1 MIQLLRCVT
10 ALLGALG
17 LCCQAITAEPQLNF
31 NRDVRPILSD
41 KCFAC
46 HGQDSKQRQADLRLD
61 IAPEPT
67 SKAIVAGK
75 PNQSSLVA
83 RIESTDVDEVMP
95 PPKSHK
101 QLSDSEKAILK
112 RWIEQGANYEKHW
125 AFLPPQKPTIPNGQQ
140 AIDYL
145 IHKVLQQ
152 NNLEF
157 SPEAAPEIWLRRV
170 TLDLT
175 GFPPTIQEVNDFLR
189 LVEQHG
195 PSAYAVQVDRLLGST
210 RYGERMAQ
218 EWLDVAR
225 YADTHGFN
233 NDSARV
239 MWRWRD
245 WVIDAF
251 NANMP
256 YDQFI
261 TEQLAGDLLPNPTL
275 EQRIATGF
283 CRNHVINSEGGIIEE
298 EYRVEYVADRVR
310 TMSTAWL
317 GLTMECSRCHD
328 HKFDPIS
335 QRDYYSL
342 FAFFNNVPEHGEDGR
357 IANAVPMIPAPTK
370 QEQQEL
376 AGMKTEL
383 NKLDAELHREI
394 HAAMQTAPKE
404 KVKLPDSQAE
414 GRGKDGT
421 ELIGTRIKWKDAPKI
436 DLPEAALRI
445 DCETADSL
453 DKVFKFHKQPPQI
466 VEGVEGQGWHI
477 GPDSLVEIAAGK
489 INFGKR
495 GTLALW
501 IKPDADC
508 PKDVAVLSS
517 VNYQGNDSA
526 QGFAKGHEIRLV
538 NGEIEIRT
546 NDTFPAYAIRLRTE
560 GAHISTPQWHHLA
573 IVMGGTKKAIN
584 IQIYVNGQPQ
594 LIHTTYDGL
603 SGDSIAANA
612 TYNLGAERTPDA
624 PAFRGCF
631 DQLQFFA
638 SELQPNQL
646 NALPQAGLRIV
657 GNRTGAELDER
668 MLLMTEQATDAAREL
683 ASKRDKLWVDYI
695 AKFRGLPTTMVMQE
709 LPEPRPTYVLKRGV
723 YDAHGERVSATVPQQ
738 LIDCWPEGAPR
749 NRLGL
754 ARWLTHPNHPLVSRV
769 VVNRIWAQLFGTGIV
784 KTLEDFGFQGE
795 YPSHPELLDWLAC
808 ELVESGW
815 DIKQLMHT
823 IVLSKTYRQSARVSS
838 ELYSRDP
845 ENRLLA
851 RAPRLRLSAEM
862 LRDQSLAL
870 SGLLKERIG
879 GPSVYPYQPEGL
891 YTGLVVGADYPGT
904 SWPTSQGDD
913 RYRRT
918 MYTFIKR
925 TVPHP
930 LMQTFDAPDR
940 EFCTARR
947 MRTNTPLQALVLMN
961 EPGFYE
967 AAQQLGKRIV
977 AEGGDK
983 DEQRVAWAFQLVT
996 ARKPSLT
1003 EKQELLS
1010 AWQKAR
1016 QVDPK
1021 TADAM
1026 FASVLLNLDETV
1038 TRP

>member
-1 MIQLLRCVT
+1 MTHFLRSAIV
-10 ALLGALG
+10 ALPGIIG
-17 LCCQAITAEPQLNF
+17 ICCAAVLAEQPLNF

-46 HGQDSKQRQADLRLD
+46 HGQDSNKRQADLRLD
-61 IAPEPT
+61 VPPDPAT
-67 SKAIVAGK
+67 KVIVANK
-75 PNQSSLVA
+75 PGESSLVA
-83 RIESTDVDEVMP
+83 RIQSSDPDLVMP

-101 QLSDSEKAILK
+101 QLTDAEKATLR
-112 RWIEQGANYEKHW
+112 RWIEEGAQYEKHW
-125 AFLPPQKPTIPNGQQ
+125 AFLPPQRSAVPSGKHPV
-140 AIDYL
+140 DYL
-145 IHKVLQQ
+145 IDKVFQANGLS
-152 NNLEF
+152 F
-157 SPEAAPEIWLRRV
+157 APEAAPETWLRRV

-175 GFPPTIQEVNDFLR
+175 GLPPTVQEVDDFVHLHA
-189 LVEQHG
+189 QHG
-195 PSAYAVQVDRLLGST
+195 SSAYAVQVDRLLASP

-233 NDSARV
+233 NDSARE

-261 TEQLAGDLLPNPTL
+261 TEQLAGDLLPDPTL

-317 GLTMECSRCHD
+317 GLTMECARCHD
-328 HKFDPIS
+328 HKFDPLS

-357 IANAVPMIPAPTK
+357 IANAVPMIPAPTR
-370 QEQQEL
+370 QQQQEL
-376 AGMKTEL
+376 
-383 NKLDAELHREI
+383 DAILAEI
-394 HAAMQTAPKE
+394 KRIDAQVADAQPAEESSE
-404 KVKLPDSQAE
+404 KVAT
-414 GRGKDGT
+414 GT
-421 ELIGTRIKWKDAPKI
+421 SSPAPPKI
-436 DLPEAALRI
+436 ELPEAALVMAC
-445 DCETADSL
+445 DTADPV
-453 DKVFKFHKQPPQI
+453 DNVFKFPGQAPKLI
-466 VEGVEGQGWHI
+466 DGVHGKGWRI
-477 GPDSLVEIAAGK
+477 GDKSLVEIAAGK

-495 GTLALW
+495 GTISMW
-501 IKPDADC
+501 IKPDVDC
-508 PKDVAVLSS
+508 PNDVALLSS
-517 VNYQGNDSA
+517 VNYRGNMSA
-526 QGFAKGHEIRLV
+526 QGFAKGHEIRLID
-538 NGEIEIRT
+538 GELEIRT

-560 GAHISTPQWHHLA
+560 GARIQSALWHHIA
-573 IVMGGTKKAIN
+573 VVMGGTKKAIN
-584 IQIYVNGQPQ
+584 IQVYVNGQ
-594 LIHTTYDGL
+594 LKLVHTTYDGL
-603 SGDSIAANA
+603 SGDSVAPSAV
-612 TYNLGAERTPDA
+612 YNLGAERTADA
-624 PAFRGCF
+624 PAFRGCV
-631 DQLQFFA
+631 DDIRFFG
-638 SELQPNQL
+638 SELQADQVNRL
-646 NALPQAGLRIV
+646 REGDKAADSDALASSPS
-657 GNRTGAELDER
+657 AELV
-668 MLLMTEQATDAAREL
+668 QKSA
-683 ASKRDKLWVDYI
+683 KLWAEYVH
-695 AKFRGLPTTMVMQE
+695 KFRSLPTTMVMQE
-709 LPEPRPTYVLKRGV
+709 LPEPRPTFVLKRGA
-723 YDAHGERVSATVPQQ
+723 YDAHGEQVSAAVPQQ
-738 LIDCWPEGAPR
+738 FQEIWSQDQPR

-754 ARWLTHPNHPLVSRV
+754 ARWLTHPDHPLTSRV
-769 VVNRIWAQLFGTGIV
+769 VANRIWAQLFGTGLV
-784 KTLEDFGFQGE
+784 RTLEDFGFQGE
-795 YPSHPELLDWLAC
+795 YPSHPELLDWLAK

-815 DIKQLMHT
+815 NIKQLIRT
-823 IVLSKTYRQSARVSS
+823 IVLSQTYRQSSRVTS
-838 ELYSRDP
+838 EMLSRDP
-845 ENRLLA
+845 ENRWLA

-862 LRDQSLAL
+862 LRDQALAL
-870 SGLLKERIG
+870 SGLLRERLG

-891 YTGLVVGADYPGT
+891 YNGLVVGADYPGT

-977 AEGGDK
+977 SEGGTQDG
-983 DEQRVAWAFQLVT
+983 QRIEWAFQHVL
-996 ARKPSLT
+996 ARKPNAL
-1003 EKQELLS
+1003 ERQELAT
-1010 AWQKAR
+1010 AWETAR
-1016 QVDPK
+1016 QRDPK
-1021 TADAM
+1021 TADTIL
-1026 FASVLLNLDETV
+1026 ASILLNLDETV

>member
-1 MIQLLRCVT
+1 MIQLLRGMIV
-10 ALLGALG
+10 LGGAIG
-17 LCCQAITAEPQLNF
+17 LCGQCLAAEPPLNF

-46 HGQDSKQRQADLRLD
+46 HGQDANKREADLRLD
-61 IAPEPT
+61 VAPDPA
-67 SKAIVAGK
+67 SKIIVAHK
-75 PNQSSLVA
+75 PAESSLIN
-83 RIESTDVDEVMP
+83 RIDSTDVDQVMP

-101 QLSDSEKAILK
+101 QLSDAEKSILR
-112 RWIEQGANYEKHW
+112 RWIEQGAQYEKHW
-125 AFLPPQKPTIPNGQQ
+125 AFITPSRPQIPAGQQ
-140 AIDYL
+140 PIDYL
-145 IHKVLQQ
+145 IHKVLQSQ
-152 NNLEF
+152 GLDF
-157 SPEAAPEIWLRRV
+157 APEAAPETWLRRV

-175 GFPPTIQEVNDFLR
+175 GLPPTVQEIEEFLR
-189 LVEQHG
+189 VREQHG
-195 PSAYAVQVDRLLGST
+195 QSAYSVQVDRLLASSN
-210 RYGERMAQ
+210 YGQRMAQ
-218 EWLDVAR
+218 EWLDVSR

-233 NDSARV
+233 NDSARE

-261 TEQLAGDLLPNPTL
+261 TEQLAGDLLPNATL

-328 HKFDPIS
+328 HKFDPIT
-335 QRDYYSL
+335 QVDYYSL

-357 IANAVPMIPAPTK
+357 IANAVPMIAAPTK
-370 QEQQEL
+370 SQQQEL
-376 AGMKTEL
+376 AAMRSEIELLDKQREQLGRTE
-383 NKLDAELHREI
+383 I
-394 HAAMQTAPKE
+394 TGAASARVQADDKPTEPTPSASVAKEQPKVE
-404 KVKLPDSQAE
+404 MPS
-414 GRGKDGT
+414 
-421 ELIGTRIKWKDAPKI
+421 
-436 DLPEAALRI
+436 AALVM
-445 DCETADSL
+445 DFETAQPL
-453 DKVFKFHKQPPQI
+453 DKVTKFLDQPPKL
-466 VEGVEGQGWHI
+466 VAGVTGQAWRI

-495 GTLALW
+495 GTIAMW
-501 IKPDADC
+501 VKPDVDC
-508 PKDVAVLSS
+508 PNEVALLSS
-517 VNYQGNDSA
+517 VNYHGNSSA

-538 NGEIEIRT
+538 DGELEIRT

-560 GAHISTPQWHHLA
+560 GAHIRTAEWHHVA
-573 IVMGGTKKAIN
+573 VVMGGTKKAIN
-584 IQIYVNGQPQ
+584 IQVYVDGAPK
-594 LIHTTYDGL
+594 LVHTAYDGL

-612 TYNLGAERTPDA
+612 AYNLGAERTPSA
-624 PAFRGCF
+624 PAFRGCI
-631 DQLQFFA
+631 DQLQFFG
-638 SELQPNQL
+638 SELTPNQL
-646 NALPQAGLRIV
+646 SVLPFNSHVRPADSATAEQRALV
-657 GNRTGAELDER
+657 D
-668 MLLMTEQATDAAREL
+668 
-683 ASKRDKLWVDYI
+683 KRDKLWSEYI
-695 AKFRGLPTTMVMQE
+695 AKYRSLPTTMVMQE

-723 YDAHGERVSATVPQQ
+723 YDAHGEQVSATVPQQ
-738 LIDCWPEGAPR
+738 LMDSWPEGAPR

-754 ARWLTHPNHPLVSRV
+754 AKWLTNPEHPLTARV
-769 VVNRIWAQLFGTGIV
+769 TVNRIWAQLFGIGLV
-784 KTLEDFGFQGE
+784 KTLEDFGFQGD
-795 YPSHPELLDWLAC
+795 YPSHPELLDWLAR
-808 ELVESGW
+808 ELVDSGW
-815 DIKQLMHT
+815 NVKQLMRT
-823 IVLSKTYRQSARVSS
+823 IVLSRTYRQSSRVSS
-838 ELYSRDP
+838 ELYGRDP

-851 RAPRLRLSAEM
+851 RAPRLRLSAET
-862 LRDQSLAL
+862 LRDQALSL

-904 SWPTSQGDD
+904 TWPTSQGDD

-918 MYTFIKR
+918 MYTFVKR

-967 AAQQLGKRIV
+967 AAQELGKRIV
-977 AEGGDK
+977 AEGGQND
-983 DEQRVAWAFQLVT
+983 QQQIAWAFQHVT
-996 ARKPSLT
+996 ARKPKAA
-1003 EKQELLS
+1003 EQQELLTTWR
-1010 AWQKAR
+1010 AAR
-1016 QVDPK
+1016 ERDPK
-1021 TADAM
+1021 TANT
-1026 FASVLLNLDETV
+1026 FLASILLNLDETV